1 VNGVKLSIMRER
13 DRGREFFIVRRAA
26 SSHDGPASLARSD
39 RTPIMTQEAIRTA
52 VHRPPWYRILYVQ
65 VLIAIALG
73 IAIGYFYPDLGK
85 ELKPLGDGFIA
96 LIKMMIAP
104 VIFCTVVH
112 GISSMGDLKRVGRV
126 GLKALIYFETV
137 STVALAIG
145 LIVGEI
151 LQPGHGFNIDA
162 ASIDPK
168 SVANYVTQAKE
179 QGIVAHLMAIIPD
192 SYFGALARGD
202 LLQVLLISILSG
214 FAVAFLGKAGEPIA
228 HAIDQAAKM
237 FFGIIRIIVRVA
249 PLGAFG
255 AMAFTVGA
263 YGLKSLWN
271 LIALI
276 GTFYLTS
283 ALFVLIVLGAIA
295 RLSGF
300 SILRFMAY
308 IKDELLIVLGTSSSE
323 TVLPQLIQKMEH
335 LGASRPVVGLVV
347 PTGYS
352 FNLDGTNI
360 YMTLA
365 TLFLAQATNTQLTIW
380 QELGILGVAM
390 ITSKG
395 ASGVTGA
402 GFITLAATLSIVPD
416 IPIQS
421 IAILVG
427 IDKFMSE
434 CRALTNLIGNGV
446 ACIVISLSE
455 GELDTAKLHEAMA
468 HPIELGEALAP
479 GAGQA

>member
-1 VNGVKLSIMRER
+1 MMPK
-13 DRGREFFIVRRAA
+13 VRPWF
-26 SSHDGPASLARSD
+26 PA
-39 RTPIMTQEAIRTA
+39 
-52 VHRPPWYRILYVQ
+52 LYVQ
-65 VLIAIALG
+65 VLIAIAIG
-73 IAIGYFYPDLGK
+73 ILIGQFAPKTGVA
-85 ELKPLGDGFIA
+85 LKPLGDAFIA
-96 LIKMMIAP
+96 LIRMLIAP

-112 GISSMGDLKRVGRV
+112 GIASVGDLSKVGRV
-126 GLKALIYFETV
+126 GLKTLLYFEVV
-137 STVALAIG
+137 STLALGIG
-145 LIVGEI
+145 LLVGE
-151 LQPGHGFNIDA
+151 LVRPGAGFD
-162 ASIDPK
+162 IDPTTLDPTA
-168 SVANYVTQAKE
+168 VAAYVSRAKE
-179 QGIVAHLMAIIPD
+179 EGILAHLLAIIPD
-192 SYFGALARGD
+192 TFVGAFAKGD
-202 LLQVLLISILSG
+202 LLQVLLVSILTG
-214 FAVAFLGKAGEPIA
+214 FAIA
-228 HAIDQAAKM
+228 RLPRFGAKVTEAIDIAGKVL
-237 FFGIIRIIVRVA
+237 FRIIGIVVRIA
-249 PLGAFG
+249 PLGALG

-263 YGLKSLWN
+263 YGLASLWN

-283 ALFVLIVLGAIA
+283 ALFVLIILGSIA

-300 SILRFMAY
+300 SIIRFIAY

-323 TVLPQLIQKMEH
+323 TVLPQMIQKMEH
-335 LGASRPVVGLVV
+335 LGASRSVVGLVI

-365 TLFLAQATNTQLTIW
+365 TLFLAQATNTYLTIW
-380 QELGILGVAM
+380 QELGILGIAM

-434 CRALTNLIGNGV
+434 CRALTNLIGNGI
-446 ACIVISLSE
+446 ACVVISLSE
-455 GELDTAKLHEAMA
+455 GELDKDKLHETMA
-468 HPIELGEALAP
+468 HPIELGEALEP
-479 GAGQA
+479 GAE